1 MTTDTITLYISQF
14 GSKFWHYGFDF
25 DRAHH
30 PAIVYIDGQQEWY
43 KHGKRHRT
51 DGPAVEWSEGTKFWY
66 HNGKRHRTD
75 GPAIEYSNGTKRWYL
90 DDKELTEEQFNKT
103 KNTCENKIVEID
115 GKKYT
120 LNLIK

>member
-51 DGPAVEWSEGTKFWY
+51 DGPAVLF
-66 HNGKRHRTD
+66 TD
-75 GPAIEYSNGTKRWYL
+75 GKGEYWV
-90 DDKELTEEQFNKT
+90 DDQKLSEYEVMFVANNSVD
-103 KNTCENKIVEID
+103 NT
-115 GKKYT
+115 
-120 LNLIK
+120 

>member
-51 DGPAVEWSEGTKFWY
+51 DGPAIL
-66 HNGKRHRTD
+66 H
-75 GPAIEYSNGTKRWYL
+75 
-90 DDKELTEEQFNKT
+90 
-103 KNTCENKIVEID
+103 ID
-115 GKKYT
+115 GRVEYWINGRR
-120 LNLIK
+120 LNEYESMFMNERRV